1 MKNFLFYGNCQS
13 DAIKQTI
20 SLPSDEYN
28 IINVPC
34 WTTDINK
41 EKFTEIIKMCDIIIT
56 QSINDNYR
64 DLDYLSTSYIIKNKQ
79 EHCKIIVFD
88 SCYFDFYYFDLTYKM
103 FNNDVLHL
111 PIDYHYNK
119 MIECYNNNLPVEH
132 YITEYVD
139 NVNLKTSDE
148 LDNIAENSL
157 NELKKRYEEHKN
169 KFNDKNIFI
178 ITIHDYIK
186 NNYKNKLLFYSMNHP
201 TKYVIQYIC
210 EEIIN
215 ILSLQNTI
223 NYQVDILGD
232 DSQPKCIL
240 YKCIQ
245 KSVNFNV
252 DDHTP
257 LTKNKTNINE
267 ITQLY
272 YDTYKEIGF
281 S

>member
-1 MKNFLFYGNCQS
+1 
-13 DAIKQTI
+13 
-20 SLPSDEYN
+20 
-28 IINVPC
+28 
-34 WTTDINK
+34 
-41 EKFTEIIKMCDIIIT
+41 
-56 QSINDNYR
+56 
-64 DLDYLSTSYIIKNKQ
+64 
-79 EHCKIIVFD
+79 
-88 SCYFDFYYFDLTYKM
+88 
-103 FNNDVLHL
+103 
-111 PIDYHYNK
+111 
-119 MIECYNNNLPVEH
+119 MIECYNNKLSIEH
-132 YITEYVD
+132 YTNNYV
-139 NVNLKTSDE
+139 NNLNLKTKDE

-201 TKYVIQYIC
+201 TKYLLQYIC

-215 ILSLQNTI
+215 ILTLPNTI
-223 NYQVDILGD
+223 NYDVDILGGY
-232 DSQPKCIL
+232 SHPRCIL

-272 YDTYKEIGF
+272 YDTYKEIEF